1 MTNKIG
7 LTEEEQK
14 KINTICDYIFFD
26 QYSDSSTFKRFERCF
41 QPLLNYDKDLDIE
54 DLFKEIC
61 GPKKKY
67 LNYKRFIK
75 AYLNYK
81 ANKVSKEL
89 KEFFDKLFNS
99 ILKEEKVGEFE
110 GGKLTYSTMKAN
122 KNRDCITM
130 VEILNDKEGAIHGI
144 NVIFDEIF
152 QNKLYPTRLEESLS
166 VGLEISLKILDES
179 KLEKKNLPRS
189 FKDSYFRDAI
199 THVFG
204 TVDEK
209 TNFITF
215 LGFKC
220 LSGKTQFVGTPKGNS
235 FLIGEFGKK
244 MNQLKCQMTMDGI
257 TCLLPYMDKN
267 YRPNVFLSKKIA
279 DLTME
284 DINKDEIILD
294 ESYILKLK
302 DQEEIDKYITT
313 NLIDESQFFNFDLK
327 DDIYGNSLKEVIKR
341 QPKRW
346 MRYRM
351 EREGMIPRPRKFLSV
366 KDFMLKYNEEQK
378 RRGRYFMGPR
388 FGLLDPRKMHRRR
401 RLYFGYGYGGFPFGG
416 FPGPHFSPFGP
427 RTRFGHFGPIPPSMR
442 PFSTPH
448 YGFYGPHHPYMIP
461 PYYQYEQQ
469 DLYSLRHFPH
479 GSYFPQDPYNT
490 LYDPRYFY
498 PQGRGKDRIETK
510 YDNYEELDEEQPKH
524 QYHNLTDVNM
534 DRIQRPEY
542 INFKRN
548 AINKPKTGKEQKLKA
563 RPKSQEYLN
572 DYDNYY
578 YEQQTDNDYY
588 NQGYDNYGDDLI
600 YDTQNYNYDQ
610 NLNYNSSNYTPNIK
624 AIKSKIPAKYLR
636 KDILQQTNYITHQ
649 TVPCRPLPK
658 KIDVQQEELL
668 EQEQIQPQYECQE
681 QEIMQAQYEVQQQE
695 EINEEMPEKVEIPQT
710 QEINTQNLDT
720 HNVITAE
727 NAEAAK
733 DDDDNDEDILIPD
746 AHPEETTSL
755 EELDEQLDS
764 LKKLLENER
773 LKEEERKKLEQLLK
787 LYNHQK
793 NILLSNTEKKEK
805 EEMLKNSDIKID
817 DYIKEEKEKREKVEE
832 HVEKIIEEELD
843 KNADNTEAKIISI
856 TSARN
861 PSKIFRR
868 QKMYTGDKPWT
879 DPLFT
884 PCKDNLCPSNEKGWV
899 LPENVL
905 FTDVM
910 GWEKYNWCR
919 VEDILNSK
927 NYQVFEDGISPDD
940 IIQGSIG
947 DCYFLSAVGSLT
959 KFTRYIDRLFL
970 TKERTKEHLY
980 GVYIYLNASWKL
992 VIIDDFLPYTG
1003 KKFRKFAFS
1012 SSYGKELWVA
1022 LLEKAWAK
1030 VNGNYAKIGC
1040 GGSPTEI
1047 FDVLTE
1053 AYTEQVQINPY
1064 YKDYIWETMIN
1075 AEKKG
1080 YIMTAGTS
1088 SDIANLNLDEVG
1100 LSPGHAY
1107 TVLGVME
1114 IDTGKGVEKVVRLRN
1129 PYGNGEFNGDWSD
1142 YSSKWTPEL
1151 KKKYNLVIKD
1161 DGDFYMAFD
1170 DFLNYYITLGVCKLH
1185 PGYKTTSLKIKN
1197 PTQCQITKVTVNE
1210 DEVHAFLQLYQ
1221 KNPRIPL
1228 KDGTRHKLVYNFIM
1242 LVDENFNYI
1251 YSVSNSNM
1259 HNGIEQNLK
1268 KGTYY
1273 LLSDVNYRY
1282 ADPNKKN
1289 YSYVVTC
1296 YSKTALN
1303 LENVTLNFDVTNII
1317 QSAVYSYCRM
1327 YVPPTKCSNGVY
1339 LYRAATNMDSIPFE
1353 TAVFENYT
1361 DKDYKVKLNVVGKGE
1376 KSFCFYADEVAS
1388 ENDITTIKEL
1398 PKNSVAIF
1406 TILKYGLSSIFNF
1419 KYFFAPLKAPNPNS
1433 PTAIRAP
1440 KIYDEPPK
1448 LEEAQQNVEENAQQS
1463 QVPTQIPEQNIQAQQ
1478 EMNIQQNKEVIQQE
1492 KQIQDIQANAQTE
1505 VNPIKDQQKEIQK
1518 VPEQQKEKIIT
1529 QKKEQKVQITQKE
1542 VKTQN
1547 IINQNISSSQTQ
1559 SKVVKKKGGH
1569 PVFKTQGQMLDYEG
1583 ALVQY
1588 YLENENEI
1596 VIGLENRT
1604 NEKFRLQLTIY
1615 GAIIANT
1622 GKSIAVFYSN
1632 PRERK
1637 IFKAKRLNKKGE
1649 ISFQFDY
1656 V

>member
-1 MTNKIG
+1 MQN
-7 LTEEEQK
+7 
-14 KINTICDYIFFD
+14 NYI
-26 QYSDSSTFKRFERCF
+26 
-41 QPLLNYDKDLDIE
+41 
-54 DLFKEIC
+54 
-61 GPKKKY
+61 
-67 LNYKRFIK
+67 
-75 AYLNYK
+75 
-81 ANKVSKEL
+81 
-89 KEFFDKLFNS
+89 
-99 ILKEEKVGEFE
+99 
-110 GGKLTYSTMKAN
+110 
-122 KNRDCITM
+122 
-130 VEILNDKEGAIHGI
+130 
-144 NVIFDEIF
+144 
-152 QNKLYPTRLEESLS
+152 
-166 VGLEISLKILDES
+166 
-179 KLEKKNLPRS
+179 
-189 FKDSYFRDAI
+189 
-199 THVFG
+199 
-204 TVDEK
+204 
-209 TNFITF
+209 
-215 LGFKC
+215 
-220 LSGKTQFVGTPKGNS
+220 
-235 FLIGEFGKK
+235 
-244 MNQLKCQMTMDGI
+244 
-257 TCLLPYMDKN
+257 
-267 YRPNVFLSKKIA
+267 
-279 DLTME
+279 
-284 DINKDEIILD
+284 
-294 ESYILKLK
+294 
-302 DQEEIDKYITT
+302 
-313 NLIDESQFFNFDLK
+313 
-327 DDIYGNSLKEVIKR
+327 
-341 QPKRW
+341 W
-346 MRYRM
+346 
-351 EREGMIPRPRKFLSV
+351 
-366 KDFMLKYNEEQK
+366 
-378 RRGRYFMGPR
+378 
-388 FGLLDPRKMHRRR
+388 
-401 RLYFGYGYGGFPFGG
+401 
-416 FPGPHFSPFGP
+416 
-427 RTRFGHFGPIPPSMR
+427 
-442 PFSTPH
+442 
-448 YGFYGPHHPYMIP
+448 
-461 PYYQYEQQ
+461 
-469 DLYSLRHFPH
+469 
-479 GSYFPQDPYNT
+479 
-490 LYDPRYFY
+490 
-498 PQGRGKDRIETK
+498 
-510 YDNYEELDEEQPKH
+510 
-524 QYHNLTDVNM
+524 
-534 DRIQRPEY
+534 
-542 INFKRN
+542 
-548 AINKPKTGKEQKLKA
+548 
-563 RPKSQEYLN
+563 
-572 DYDNYY
+572 
-578 YEQQTDNDYY
+578 
-588 NQGYDNYGDDLI
+588 
-600 YDTQNYNYDQ
+600 
-610 NLNYNSSNYTPNIK
+610 
-624 AIKSKIPAKYLR
+624 
-636 KDILQQTNYITHQ
+636 YITHQ

-658 KIDVQQEELL
+658 KIAVQQEELL

-817 DYIKEEKEKREKVEE
+817 QYIKEEKEKREKVEE
-832 HVEKIIEEELD
+832 HIEKIIEEELD
-843 KNADNTEAKIISI
+843 KNADKTEAKIISI

-959 KFTRYIDRLFL
+959 KFTHYIDRLFL

-1317 QSAVYSYCRM
+1317 QSAVYSYCRR
-1327 YVPPTKCSNGVY
+1327 YVPPTQCSNGVY

-1615 GAIIANT
+1615 GAIISNT
-1622 GKSIAVFYSN
+1622 GKSMAVFYSN

-1637 IFKAKRLNKKGE
+1637 IFKAKRLNKKGD